1 VEVLVNSML
10 FFFKLMLQFIMSLL
24 PRDKRLWI
32 FGAWHGRK
40 FADNSKYLYLFA
52 RKHYPSVRAVWIARN
67 PVVVDE
73 VRRIGG
79 EAYLAHS
86 LKGMLLML
94 RAGCVITC
102 FGSRD
107 ISPRSFFF
115 AGAKHI
121 QLWHGTP
128 LKRLT
133 GNLIFTKHWD
143 PLGVGSLL
151 KRSRKRYHLVIS
163 PCQIVSKIF
172 AQVFRVRRT
181 RVVITGYPR
190 NDALLKPKWLPPSQV
205 QILERIRKVVSY
217 KHLILYMPTW
227 REKGDRNISFLFE
240 DFGFEKS
247 TIDSALRTSDA
258 VLLVKTHAF
267 STHRTSGW
275 RISERVFFASDTEV
289 WDVYSFLPEVSLL
302 ITDYS
307 SIYFDF
313 LLLDRPIIFAPFDLN
328 DYVKTRPLYWNYH
341 TMTPG
346 PKAHNWREVAELIPR
361 VLARDEYR
369 AARRKINQLFNSY
382 ADGKSCYRVLSAV
395 IKTLGLRGSLR

>member
-1 VEVLVNSML
+1 MEAL
-10 FFFKLMLQFIMSLL
+10 FDAGLFLFKLVLRLIMSLL
-24 PRDKRLWI
+24 PRDRRLWI

-40 FADNSKYLYLFA
+40 FADNPRYFYLYV
-52 RKHYPSVRAVWIARN
+52 RKHHPSIRAVWLTRN

-73 VRRIGG
+73 VRAAGG

-102 FGSRD
+102 AGPRD
-107 ISPRSFFF
+107 LTPRNFFF

-133 GNLIFTKHWD
+133 GNLEFPKHRD
-143 PLGVGSLL
+143 PFRIGTLL
-151 KRSRKRYHLVIS
+151 KRNSKRYHLVIS

-172 AQVFRVRRT
+172 AQVFRVRPT

-190 NDALLKPKWLPPSQV
+190 NDALFKPDWLQV
-205 QILERIRKVVSY
+205 PQPALIEEIRRIVPY

-227 REKGDRNISFLFE
+227 REKGDRDISFLFE
-240 DFGFEKS
+240 RFGFEP
-247 TIDSALRTSDA
+247 TLIDETLNKCDA
-258 VLLVKTHAF
+258 VLLVKTH
-267 STHRTSGW
+267 TSS
-275 RISERVFFASDTEV
+275 RIKYATGRLSERVFLAMDTQIG
-289 WDVYSFLPEVSLL
+289 DVYAFLHEVSLL

-313 LLLDRPIIFAPFDLN
+313 LLLDRPIIFAPFDL
-328 DYVKTRPLYWNYH
+328 DEYTKTRPLYWDYNA
-341 TMTPG
+341 MTPG
-346 PKAHNWREVAELIPR
+346 PKAYNWPEVAELIPR
-361 VLARDEYR
+361 VLTSDKWGP
-369 AARRKINQLFNSY
+369 ARRRINRLFNHY
-382 ADGKSCYRVLSAV
+382 RDGCSCSRVFSAV
-395 IKTLGLRGSLR
+395 VRALDLRGSL